1 MIHGLL
7 SKRKG
12 REEYAIIL
20 EDKREP
26 RLLRVKAGFDLANI
40 FYFTDRPKS
49 EDILQSRKHGV
60 TIAPTRGSA
69 LSLNGSSYEKICSDG
84 QIYKKSIFV

>member
-1 MIHGLL
+1 MLYLAGTLISAKCVSMIHGLL

-49 EDILQSRKHGV
+49 EDILQSRKHD
-60 TIAPTRGSA
+60 
-69 LSLNGSSYEKICSDG
+69 C
-84 QIYKKSIFV
+84 